1 MESEVFL
8 TSATINQGESIVET
22 RLSALERRLG
32 VRFSGYGEGEDLRRV
47 RRQAAENFDSPK
59 NTQRPISRIL
69 VVDDNKD
76 AADILA
82 ELLNALGYDASTDY
96 HPHAAL
102 NRMTDQAF
110 DAFVLDIG
118 LPELDGHALAREL
131 QGYSSS
137 AGALFIALTG
147 YNSNADRARSTAAG
161 FDHHFSKPANLSA
174 LVAALGPPRK
184 K

>member
-1 MESEVFL
+1 MILDILPPSEMAGQSQIV
-8 TSATINQGESIVET
+8 VET
-22 RLSALERRLG
+22 RLAALERRLG
-32 VRFSGYGEGEDLRRV
+32 VRFSGLVDGKGPYGMPRPGREPSNSLRDGTRNTSRV
-47 RRQAAENFDSPK
+47 
-59 NTQRPISRIL
+59 L

-76 AADILA
+76 AANILA
-82 ELLNALGYDASTDY
+82 ELLNALGYDATTDY

-102 NRMTDQAF
+102 DRVRTQAF

-131 QGYSSS
+131 HTYSNC

-147 YNSNADRARSTAAG
+147 YNSADDRVRSTAAG

-174 LVAALGPPRK
+174 LIAALGPPGTT
-184 K
+184 

>member
-1 MESEVFL
+1 MVLDLFQE
-8 TSATINQGESIVET
+8 SATANHGDTVVESRI
-22 RLSALERRLG
+22 SALERRLG
-32 VRFSGYGEGEDLRRV
+32 VRLTGHGADDNSRSTRRPA
-47 RRQAAENFDSPK
+47 QENSHLQK
-59 NTQRPISRIL
+59 YTEHRTSRVL

-82 ELLNALGYDASTDY
+82 ELLNALGYDATTDY

-102 NRMTDQAF
+102 DRVNVEEF

-131 QGYSSS
+131 KTYGNC

-147 YNSNADRARSTAAG
+147 YNSIADRARSTAAG
-161 FDHHFSKPANLSA
+161 FDHHFSKPADLGS